1 MAVRVNVN
9 GTFFPW
15 AIQRARGD
23 VGEFAT
29 RFPKLHDWI
38 SGAHKPT
45 LKQLENFAAAT
56 YAPVGF
62 FFLPEPPAEA
72 LPLPDFRTIGGTALA
87 TPSADLLDTI
97 YACQARQD
105 WYRDFARITGSE
117 PLRFI
122 GSATTKIPA
131 TQAAQ
136 DIQRTLGFS
145 VERRKACSTWADA
158 LRHLVSQCEES
169 GILVMISGIVGS
181 NTRRVLDPAEFR
193 GFCLLDSLAPVV
205 FINGADSKS
214 AQMFT
219 LVHELAHL
227 WLGQSGVS
235 NATLTDDAKLTS
247 SGRTTEVWCNAVAAE
262 VLVPLAEL
270 APYLPL
276 HQSLDE
282 AVKQLCRLFKVSS
295 LVMLRRLYDAG
306 ALSRAQFDQAY
317 KTELGRLSS
326 LKDQSAGGGNF
337 YNTEAARVSKR
348 FATALLVSTFEGNTL
363 FRDAARLLGIKKV
376 STVNEFASRLG
387 VV

>member
-1 MAVRVNVN
+1 MDELVA
-9 GTFFPW
+9 
-15 AIQRARGD
+15 
-23 VGEFAT
+23 
-29 RFPKLHDWI
+29 RFPKLPDWI

-45 LKQLENFAAAT
+45 LKQLESFAAAT
-56 YAPVGF
+56 HAPVGF
-62 FFLPEPPAEA
+62 FFLPKPPEEA
-72 LPLPDFRTIGGTALA
+72 LPLPDFRTMGGTALA

-97 YACQARQD
+97 YACQERQD
-105 WYRDFARITGSE
+105 WYRDFARVTGSE
-117 PLRFI
+117 PLSFI
-122 GSATTKIPA
+122 GSATTKLAPA
-131 TQAAQ
+131 RAAK

-145 VERRKACSTWADA
+145 VELRKACSTWADA
-158 LRHLVSQCEES
+158 LRHLVSQCEDS

-227 WLGQSGVS
+227 WLGESGVS
-235 NATLTDDAKLTS
+235 NATLTDAPARS
-247 SGRTTEVWCNAVAAE
+247 NEVWCNAVAAE
-262 VLVPLAEL
+262 VLVPLGEL
-270 APYLPL
+270 KSHLPL
-276 HQSLDE
+276 REALDD
-282 AVKQLCRLFKVSS
+282 AVKKLCRLFKVSS
-295 LVMLRRLYDAG
+295 LVMLRRLCDAG
-306 ALSRAQFDQAY
+306 ALSRTQFDKAY
-317 KTELGRLSS
+317 KKELGRLSS

-348 FATALLVSTFEGNTL
+348 FATALLVSTCEGNTL

-387 VV
+387 VM

>member
-1 MAVRVNVN
+1 M
-9 GTFFPW
+9 
-15 AIQRARGD
+15 D
-23 VGEFAT
+23 EFAA

-45 LKQLENFAAAT
+45 LKQLERFAAAT
-56 YAPVGF
+56 HAPVGF
-62 FFLPEPPAEA
+62 FFLPEPPEEA

-117 PLRFI
+117 PLSFI
-122 GSATTKIPA
+122 GSATTKMPA
-131 TQAAQ
+131 TQAAR

-158 LRHLVSQCEES
+158 LRHLVSQCEEN
-169 GILVMISGIVGS
+169 GILVMVSGIVGS
-181 NTRRVLDPAEFR
+181 NTRRVLDPGEFR

-227 WLGQSGVS
+227 WIGQSGVS
-235 NATLTDDAKLTS
+235 NAILTDDTQLTRA
-247 SGRTTEVWCNAVAAE
+247 GRTTEVWCNAVAAE
-262 VLVPLAEL
+262 VLVPLEEL
-270 APYLPL
+270 VTYLPL
-276 HQSLDE
+276 RQSLDE
-282 AVKQLCRLFKVSS
+282 AVQQLCRLFKVSS

-317 KTELGRLSS
+317 RTELGRLSS

-337 YNTEAARVSKR
+337 YNTEATRVSKR